1 MHVVKE
7 LYLLRH
13 AKSSW
18 DDPGLADR
26 DRPLAPRGKRAAALI
41 ADHLRGRGIVPA
53 LVLSSDARR
62 ARQTLK
68 AVEGVL
74 GGRSRVL
81 VEDELYGA
89 SAPEL
94 LDRLR
99 SVPDAVPSV
108 MLVGHNPGLQ
118 DLALLLSRPGGRR
131 AAVAEK
137 FPTGALARLQLDLAG
152 WGQLREGAGVLSELV
167 LPRDLA

>member
-1 MHVVKE
+1 MLVVKE

-41 ADHLRGRGIVPA
+41 ADHLRERGNVPA

-68 AVEGVL
+68 PVERVL
-74 GGRSRVL
+74 GGQSQVL
-81 VEDELYGA
+81 VEEGLYGA
-89 SAPEL
+89 TAPEL

-99 SVPDAVPSV
+99 SVADAVPSV

-131 AAVAEK
+131 EAVAEK
-137 FPTGALARLQLDLAG
+137 FPTGALALLELDVDG
-152 WGQLREGAGVLSELV
+152 WAQLREGAGLLSELV
-167 LPRDLA
+167 LPRDL